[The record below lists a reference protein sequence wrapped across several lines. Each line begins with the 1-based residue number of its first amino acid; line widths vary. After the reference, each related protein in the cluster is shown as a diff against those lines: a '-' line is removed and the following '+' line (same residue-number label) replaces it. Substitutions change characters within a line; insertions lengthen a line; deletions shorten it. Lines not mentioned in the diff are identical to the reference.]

1 MLLSDILFFF
11 AGVILLWQGAEILVR
26 GSSKL
31 ALRIGVRPLVVG
43 LTIIAMGTSA
53 PEFAVSML
61 SALRHT
67 NDIALGNIIGSNI
80 ANIGLVIGIT
90 ALIRPLKIEVTTVRR
105 EMPFL
110 IVATAVFYLLSLDK
124 KLSFIDGL
132 ILLTGFMVFLGY
144 MFRMASQQ
152 RKDGKKLRAEM
163 EENENE
169 TKRRPIKRYFAMIFA
184 GLAGL
189 LLGSYWLVNSAV
201 VIAETLGV
209 SQVVIGITMVAVG
222 TSLPELA
229 ISAVGAVRGH
239 IDIAVGNAVGSNIFN
254 TLFVIAAVSM
264 VTTIRV
270 DVHLLH
276 FEYLVMLGFTLI
288 SFPLMRTGYKLNRP
302 EALALLSGYSIFI
315 AMLFVF

>member
-1 MLLSDILFFF
+1 MLISDILFFI
-11 AGVILLWQGAEILVR
+11 AGIMLLWQGAEVLVR

-43 LTIIAMGTSA
+43 LTVIAMGTSA

-90 ALIRPLKIEVTTVRR
+90 ALIRPLTIEVNTVRR

-124 KLSFIDGL
+124 KLNFIDGL
-132 ILLTGFMVFLGY
+132 ILLSGFMVFLGY

-163 EENENE
+163 EENGDEKK
-169 TKRRPIKRYFAMIFA
+169 KRPLKRYFAMIFA
-184 GLAGL
+184 GLLAL
-189 LLGSYWLVNSAV
+189 LLGSYWLVKSAV

-264 VTTIRV
+264 VTTIKV
-270 DVHLLH
+270 DAHLLH
-276 FEYLVMLGFTLI
+276 FEYPVMLIFTLI
-288 SFPLMRTGYKLNRP
+288 SFPLMRTGYKLSRP
-302 EALALLSGYSIFI
+302 EAFALLGGYSIFI
-315 AMLFVF
+315 SLLFIF

>member
-1 MLLSDILFFF
+1 MLISDILFFF
-11 AGVILLWQGAEILVR
+11 AGVVLLWQGAEILVK

-53 PEFAVSML
+53 PEFAVSMF
-61 SALRHT
+61 SALRHS
-67 NDIALGNIIGSNI
+67 NGIALGNIIGSNI

-110 IVATAVFYLLSLDK
+110 IVATAVFYLVSLDK
-124 KLSFIDGL
+124 KLTFTDGL
-132 ILLTGFMVFLGY
+132 ILLSGFIVFLGY
-144 MFRMASQQ
+144 MFRMASRQ
-152 RKDGKKLRAEM
+152 RKDEKKLRAEM
-163 EENENE
+163 EGNE
-169 TKRRPIKRYFAMIFA
+169 TGNERKPIKRYFAMILA
-184 GLAGL
+184 GLGGL
-189 LLGSYWLVNSAV
+189 LLGSYWLVKSAV

-239 IDIAVGNAVGSNIFN
+239 FDIAVGNAVGSNIFN

-264 VTTIRV
+264 VTTIHI

-276 FEYLVMLGFTLI
+276 FEYPVMLVFTLI
-288 SFPLMRTGYKLNRP
+288 AFPLMRTGYRLNRP
-302 EALALLSGYSIFI
+302 EGLALLGGYSIFI
-315 AMLFVF
+315 ALLFIF